1 MTQITRRAIG
11 GLLLAAAPIAAGAA
25 EAARAALNIT
35 ENPFGPSAAAKAAL
49 AKAVTHVEHYPHA
62 EEEALMDVIARANGV
77 SPAQV
82 VISTGALEP
91 LAMMAAFWTR
101 DGVQLAPALTYDT
114 HVKYAARVG
123 QQARRAAMAP
133 DQQID
138 FAAMA
143 SELKPD
149 VRLTYVCNPNNPTGL
164 LADRAA
170 LRAFCRQAAKT
181 APVIVD
187 EAFIDMCSDP
197 ATESVVDLVREG
209 HDVIVVGTFS
219 KSYALAAVRIGY
231 CIAQPERAKAIRMLL
246 APSRNG
252 PGLAAAAASYR
263 DMAYLAASNRAVEQG
278 RQAIYRACK
287 AARRPYLHSAGSYV
301 WVDFGSSEA
310 IRGLEDQGVLVR
322 QFTGG
327 GPGWARVAV
336 ADPAALR
343 VFAGALQKL
352 AA

>member
-1 MTQITRRAIG
+1 MEQITRRTLAS
-11 GLLLAAAPIAAGAA
+11 LLLAAAPGAAGAA
-25 EAARAALNIT
+25 EALAALNIT

-62 EEEALMDVIARANGV
+62 EEEALMAVIARANGV
-77 SPAQV
+77 EPAQV

-91 LAMMAAFWTR
+91 LAMMASFWTKN
-101 DGVQLAPALTYDT
+101 GVQLAPALTYDT
-114 HVKYAARVG
+114 HIKYAARVG
-123 QQARRAAMAP
+123 EKALRIAMAS

-138 FAAMA
+138 LAAMGA
-143 SELKPD
+143 ALRPD

-170 LRAFCRQAAKT
+170 LRAFCVQAAKI

-187 EAFIDMCSDP
+187 EAFIDMTSDP
-197 ATESVVDLVREG
+197 AVESAVDLVREG

-231 CIAQPERAKAIRMLL
+231 CIAQPERARAIRMLL

-263 DMAYLAASNRAVEQG
+263 DMAYLAASNRAMEQG
-278 RQAIYRACK
+278 REVIYRACD
-287 AARRPYLHSAGSYV
+287 AAKVPYLPSAGSYV
-301 WVDFGSSEA
+301 WANLGSVEA
-310 IRGLEDQGVLVR
+310 IRRLEGEGVMLR

-327 GPGWARVAV
+327 APGWARAAV
-336 ADPAALR
+336 ADPAALAI
-343 VFAGALQKL
+343 FAQVLPKVL
-352 AA
+352 V